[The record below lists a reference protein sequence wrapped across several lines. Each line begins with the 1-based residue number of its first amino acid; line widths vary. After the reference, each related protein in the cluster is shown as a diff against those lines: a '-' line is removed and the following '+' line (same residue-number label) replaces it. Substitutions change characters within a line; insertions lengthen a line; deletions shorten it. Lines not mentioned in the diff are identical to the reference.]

1 MIRPA
6 TDSKNC
12 AATTRCKC
20 QANIQRRYILAAMSF
35 FGLFHMANLRVNLSC
50 AIVAMTTNH
59 SSLIDDAILTPVSTF
74 TTKSSLIIISYLFFR
89 IFPNFSII

>member
-12 AATTRCKC
+12 AATTRC

-59 SSLIDDAILTPVSTF
+59 SSLTDDAVLTPVSTF
-74 TTKSSLIIISYLFFR
+74 TTKSSLTGKLLQL
-89 IFPNFSII
+89 